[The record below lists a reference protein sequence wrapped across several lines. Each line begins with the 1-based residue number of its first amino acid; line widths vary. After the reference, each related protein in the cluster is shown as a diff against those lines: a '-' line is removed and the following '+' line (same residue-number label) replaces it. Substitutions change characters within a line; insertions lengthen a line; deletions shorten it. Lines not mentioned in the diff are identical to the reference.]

1 LPTLGPGIHP
11 PQDITSSETLDSS
24 AGPSA
29 TFIVNP
35 GGFYTFGVNVEAS
48 ANNVQVGDLS
58 GHGFTIEATNPG
70 GSAVQI
76 LGTNVALEGN
86 ILSANDPTTNGNGAD
101 LITGS
106 GANNL
111 HIEGNTFGG
120 TGFALAYVNGALD
133 TYTSSTNV
141 NFLNNTFSG
150 VATAGVDLVDDAASG
165 TISGNTFSGTGTS
178 DGAIY
183 LGHVSQAAADYYNGL
198 YGTHYTSE
206 AGTVTVAN
214 NDFSGWAGVD
224 IITFDASYTFAN
236 GGAGQ
241 TLTSVIAANG
251 QETDT
256 LTGFVSGDHIDLRH
270 GVTATQIQQHGKGEV
285 DVKLSDGDLLVFQ
298 GNNIKAK
305 DVAAALGVDT
315 HQVHVDNGNHNGFD
329 HSQHN
334 GYDLV
339 A

>member
-1 LPTLGPGIHP
+1 VTT
-11 PQDITSSETLDSS
+11 ITDT
-24 AGPSA
+24 
-29 TFIVNP
+29 
-35 GGFYTFGVNVEAS
+35 GGFYTFGINMEAGD
-48 ANNVQVGDLS
+48 NNVQVGDLS
-58 GHGFTIEATNPG
+58 GHGFTIQATSPG
-70 GSAVQI
+70 GVAVQI
-76 LGTNVALEGN
+76 LGSNDTLEGN
-86 ILSANDPTTNGNGAD
+86 ILQSNDPATGGAD
-101 LITGS
+101 LVTGG

-111 HIEGNTFGG
+111 HIEGNTFDGI
-120 TGFALAYVNGALD
+120 GFALAYVNGYAD
-133 TYTSSTNV
+133 VGTSSTGVDFANN
-141 NFLNNTFSG
+141 NFIGT
-150 VATAGVDLVDDAASG
+150 AHAGVDLVDDAASG
-165 TISGNTFSGTGTS
+165 TISGNTFNGSG

-183 LGHVSQAAADYYNGL
+183 LGHLSKAAADYFGVPFSA
-198 YGTHYTSE
+198 TD

-214 NDFSGWAGVD
+214 NDFSGWTGVD
-224 IITFDASYTFAN
+224 IITFDANYTFAN
-236 GGAGQ
+236 GGVGQ
-241 TLTSVIAANG
+241 TLKSTIAANG

-298 GNNIKAK
+298 GDNIKAK
-305 DVAAALGVDT
+305 DVPAALGVDT